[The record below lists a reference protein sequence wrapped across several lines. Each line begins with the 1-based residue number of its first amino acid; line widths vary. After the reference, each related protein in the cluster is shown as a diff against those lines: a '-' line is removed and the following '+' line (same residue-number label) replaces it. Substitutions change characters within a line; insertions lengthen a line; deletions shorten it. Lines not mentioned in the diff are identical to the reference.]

1 MPETNA
7 ATATTTATTFTW
19 LDSVDVAFAA
29 MLAAI
34 RAATRSVRLEFYI
47 FEASPIGDAF
57 RDALV
62 QACQRGVPVQVLIDA
77 WGSPDLSDDYWRPF
91 IAAGGKFRWF
101 NPFNLSRFGIRNHRK
116 LLVCDDR
123 TAFVG
128 GFNIAPEYQG
138 DGVTRGWR
146 DLGLRLDGGLALEL
160 GRTFDEL
167 FNRAEL
173 RLLSIDRLLTL
184 VQPGAAPAPAA
195 ELLLTGPGFG
205 KNLYRTAL
213 DRDLSHAR
221 EVQITSAYFL
231 PTWRIRRALGKI
243 ARRGGKVQLLLAGK
257 SDVGLAQMA
266 ARSFYQRLLR
276 AGVEIF
282 EYQPQILHAKFVR
295 IDDAVYV
302 GSANLDTRSL
312 HINYELMVRVA
323 DRGLAAVAEQSFRR
337 DLTHCRRIDPA
348 IWAHSRGFLDKL
360 KEAVARFLLARVD
373 PYIARHQM
381 RNLR

>member
-1 MPETNA
+1 MPETTN
-7 ATATTTATTFTW
+7 ATTFTW
-19 LDSVDVAFAA
+19 LDTVDAAYAA

-34 RAATRSVRLEFYI
+34 GAATRSVRLETYI
-47 FEASPIGDAF
+47 FTSSPIADAF

-62 QACQRGVPVQVLIDA
+62 QACQRGVNVQLLIDA
-77 WGSPDLSDDYWRPF
+77 WGSPSLSDDYWRPF

-146 DLGLRLDGGLALEL
+146 DLGLRLDGELAEQL
-160 GRTFDEL
+160 GATFDEL

-173 RLLSIDRLLTL
+173 RLLSFDRLLKL
-184 VQPGAAPAPAA
+184 VKPGTPQLPAS

-205 KNLYRTAL
+205 QNRYRTAL
-213 DRDLSHAR
+213 ARDLNHAR
-221 EVQITSAYFL
+221 AVQITSAYFL
-231 PTWRIRRALGKI
+231 PSWRIRRALAKV
-243 ARRGGKVQLLLAGK
+243 ARSGGQVQLLLAGR
-257 SDVGLAQMA
+257 SDVGLAQLA

-276 AGVEIF
+276 TGVEIY
-282 EYQPQILHAKFVR
+282 EYQPQILHAKSVR
-295 IDDAVYV
+295 IDDVVYV

-312 HINYELMVRVA
+312 HINYELMIRVQ
-323 DRGLAAVAEQSFRR
+323 DRALAAVAEQSFQR

-348 IWAHSRGFLDKL
+348 TWPHTRTFFAKL
-360 KEAVARFLLARVD
+360 KERIACFLLARVD
-373 PYIARHQM
+373 PYIARRQM